1 MKRFFARVWHETD
14 GVLSFEWTVL
24 TSLLTVG
31 VVSGVAAVRDAV
43 TDELGDVAQAMVS
56 LDQSYAITPPLLVQ
70 VHGGGFGGGPVGSF
84 GGGLAG
90 TSTAADSV
98 FIDASSYRDCARG
111 QMKVVE
117 FPRDGQRTPQD
128 APPPAPEE
136 LLPAL

>member
-1 MKRFFARVWHETD
+1 MWHDTD

-70 VHGGGFGGGPVGSF
+70 VHAGGFAGGFAGSF

-90 TSTAADSV
+90 TSSAADSV
-98 FIDASSYRDCARG
+98 FIDASSYRDGARG
-111 QMKVVE
+111 AMKVVE
-117 FPRDGQRTPQD
+117 FPREGRRALPD
-128 APPPAPEE
+128 APAPAPEE
-136 LLPAL
+136 LAPAL